1 MSIIPDE
8 LKTQTFPCP
17 SCGQFISSDVVVCK
31 FCSAQITEEIKDAA
45 VKRELSEKKNI
56 FLKNQKNSLIL
67 GIVMLVI
74 GFGLFLNPIVSANWG
89 SIQVP
94 CLSPI
99 LIPLGIG
106 VIILSLSGY
115 YKEKRSK

>member
-17 SCGQFISSDVVVCK
+17 SCGQFISSEVDVCRL
-31 FCSAQITEEIKDAA
+31 CSAEITEEVRQAA
-45 VKRELSEKKNI
+45 IQQESGEKKKI
-56 FLKNQKNSLIL
+56 FLRNQRNSLFI
-67 GIVMLVI
+67 GIVLVAI
-74 GFGLFLNPIVSANWG
+74 GFGLFFNPIISANWG
-89 SIQVP
+89 SVQVP

-115 YKEKRSK
+115 YKEKRK